1 MKMMTF
7 FDLPQRTR
15 PGLFV
20 TGIDTAV
27 GKTVVTCAIAEYLSR
42 AGLKVGVCKPFAT
55 GCRSERGNL
64 VSDDAEALAHYA
76 QLSPEVGGLGLVAPA
91 SYKPEAAPAVSM
103 ELAGCPL
110 DVSPLRRSLATL
122 DEHCDVILVEGSGG
136 LMLPIDPQRPNV
148 TQLDL
153 VREMGYPAIVVSN
166 AGHSA
171 LSHTTMTAAML
182 RQAMCPTAGLVAN
195 FYEPDHPDPS
205 HQANAAWLSRLTLL
219 PVLATIP
226 RVAEGQAEVSAG
238 RLHDDIRAAIVMT
251 DWRHVVRRPTP
262 VTQQTSPGSGPGWI
276 TYQQP
281 RG

>member
-1 MKMMTF
+1 MRMMTF
-7 FDLPQRTR
+7 FDLPPRTK

-20 TGIDTAV
+20 TGIDTTV

-55 GCRSERGNL
+55 GCRSERGHL
-64 VSDDAEALAHYA
+64 VNSDAEALAHFA
-76 QLSPEVGGLGLVAPA
+76 QLDPDVGGLGLVAPA
-91 SYKPEAAPAVSM
+91 AYKPEAAPAVSM
-103 ELAGCPL
+103 EQAGCPL
-110 DVSPLRRSLATL
+110 DVKPLQRSMTTL
-122 DEHCDVILVEGSGG
+122 DQHCDVILIEGSGG
-136 LMLPIDPQRPNV
+136 LMLPVDPNRPNV

-153 VREMGYPAIVVSN
+153 VRETGYPAIIVTN

-171 LSHTTMTAAML
+171 LSHTAMTAAML
-182 RQAMCPTAGLVAN
+182 RQAMCPMAGLVVN

-205 HQANAAWLSRLTLL
+205 HQANVGWLSRLTLL

-226 RVAEGQAEVSAG
+226 RVPEGQAEVSEG

-251 DWRHVVRRPTP
+251 DWRRVVSRPAP
-262 VTQQTSPGSGPGWI
+262 VTQPTSPGTGAGWI
-276 TYQQP
+276 TYQIP